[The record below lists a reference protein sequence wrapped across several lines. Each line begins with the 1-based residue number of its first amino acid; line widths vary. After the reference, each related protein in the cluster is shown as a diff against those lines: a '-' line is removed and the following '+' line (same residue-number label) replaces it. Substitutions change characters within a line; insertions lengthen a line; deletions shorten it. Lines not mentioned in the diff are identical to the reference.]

1 MALFIARWPDGSAWI
16 VDAESM
22 PEVAEML
29 DEVADPGACEVQE
42 YAGPFAIEL
51 RPAAQRPSGAIF
63 EFCQTDGDTAYDM
76 QETILEA
83 AFPQLHAAL
92 DAVRGEDG
100 SREPSDD
107 AWAKAVAHEVDRDL
121 KPSSE
126 WAESVRDWWEAR
138 TGGPADRTAA
148 LRDMQGVTIPGEPKI
163 ETPEQRELF
172 RRTQRNL
179 AQQVANML
187 ATPKP
192 KTPRRPPSTRGTP
205 PAAPRRPGTPR
216 PPSRSR
222 KKP

>member
-22 PEVAEML
+22 PDVAELL

-42 YAGPFAIEL
+42 YAGPFVIEL
-51 RPAAQRPSGAIF
+51 RPAAQRQGGAIF
-63 EFCQTDGDTAYDM
+63 EFATTDGDTDYDM
-76 QETILEA
+76 QEALLEA
-83 AFPQLHAAL
+83 AYPQLHAAL

-107 AWAKAVAHEVDRDL
+107 AWAAAVAREVDRDL

-138 TGGPADRTAA
+138 TGVPADRSAA
-148 LRDMQGVTIPGEPKI
+148 VRDMQGVTIPGEPKI

-172 RRTQRNL
+172 HQTQRNL
-179 AQQVANML
+179 VEQVASMPTMPEPTRRSPPASNRPPRM
-187 ATPKP
+187 P
-192 KTPRRPPSTRGTP
+192 KTPR
-205 PAAPRRPGTPR
+205 
-216 PPSRSR
+216 